1 MKEDVPETG
10 HLTEDEIKHL
20 LLKLDGDNKKIA
32 VLCLSTGARWG
43 EAARLKAEH
52 IIQNRVTF
60 VKTKSNKQRTVP
72 VSAEVAKLIADGK
85 RGLLFGKASY
95 SDFRQVLR
103 EVKPDLPT
111 GQATHALRHS
121 FATHF
126 MINGGSIITL
136 QRSLGMR
143 ELSKL
148 WPTLILRRN
157 TFRTRSH
164 LTRCEV
170 ALMCEMST

>member
-1 MKEDVPETG
+1 MFTALIEAELFSGEHPIRGRKKLKEDVPETG
-10 HLTEDEIKHL
+10 YLTEDEIKHL
-20 LLKLDGDNKKIA
+20 LFKLDGDNKKIA

-95 SDFRQVLR
+95 SDFRQILR

-111 GQATHALRHS
+111 GRATHALRHS

-126 MINGGSIITL
+126 MINGEASLHYRGS
-136 QRSLGMR
+136 
-143 ELSKL
+143 
-148 WPTLILRRN
+148 
-157 TFRTRSH
+157 
-164 LTRCEV
+164 
-170 ALMCEMST
+170 